1 MFRRGSVRLWK
12 RKSARMFQEPSALM
26 SPTGNVVL
34 FPRRNARTFRSSSVF
49 RYPRSTAR
57 NLTDNLALKFPRK
70 IVNNR
75 QDVSAHWFP
84 RFLPRRS
91 LNVSA
96 PLTRRKSANLCPRKF
111 AAPSVLLMKCVMMSL
126 RRFAPTNQPQS
137 PSLLMTSS
145 VLMSPQG
152 SVRLPPDKSAT
163 MWSSRF
169 QGRLSRLNARLSSF
183 RSVQEA
189 LHNPEVDLVALDME
203 TKLFQSNYVKC

>member
-1 MFRRGSVRLWK
+1 MGC
-12 RKSARMFQEPSALM
+12 
-26 SPTGNVVL
+26 
-34 FPRRNARTFRSSSVF
+34 
-49 RYPRSTAR
+49 PRSTAK
-57 NLTDNLALKFPRK
+57 NSTDNLAPKFPRK

-75 QDVSAHWFP
+75 LDVSAHWFP
-84 RFLPRRS
+84 RSLPRRS

-96 PLTRRKSANLCPRKF
+96 PLTRRRSVNQCPRKF
-111 AAPSVLLMKCVMMSL
+111 AVPSVLLMKCVMMSL

-145 VLMSPQG
+145 VLTSAQG
-152 SVRLPPDKSAT
+152 NVRLPPDKSAT
-163 MWSSRF
+163 MLWSRF

-203 TKLFQSNYVKC
+203 TKLF